1 MRHFTLG
8 RLRALLANL
17 GEASDEMEV
26 RFYLDHGEHEDET
39 FGRVTSWIVSPE
51 EDGGEEEG
59 GSPLYLG
66 LRIED
71 TGDLS

>member
-1 MRHFTLG
+1 MKHTTLG

-17 GEASDEMEV
+17 GEAPDDTEV
-26 RFYLDHGEHEDET
+26 RFYLAHDESAYEDDT
-39 FGRVTSWIVSPE
+39 FGRLSAWIVSPP
-51 EDGGEEEG
+51 EDGCG

-71 TGDLS
+71 TGDMS

>member
-1 MRHFTLG
+1 MNHLTLG
-8 RLRALLANL
+8 GLRFVLSLMTDAP
-17 GEASDEMEV
+17 DETDV
-26 RFYLDHGEHEDET
+26 RFYLYHGEHEDET